1 MVAEQENKS
10 ILIQAVN
17 HMPNDKLQIKKLYAL
32 SSENRKFSFSLPLKH
47 KIKIVKRDYEVK
59 LKADEKYGT
68 YILWKN
74 RKYPVEIVR
83 SSQNKYEILFNDISY
98 TFTVETPF
106 SLQRMKVLNS
116 NRGKIEK
123 EIIKAPMP
131 GKIIDVLV
139 REGSTVVR
147 GEPLVILEAMK
158 MQNEILSPVNGLIAK
173 VLAKPNTNV
182 MKDDLLIE
190 IKL

>member
-1 MVAEQENKS
+1 MA
-10 ILIQAVN
+10 
-17 HMPNDKLQIKKLYAL
+17 NDKLQLKKLYAL
-32 SSENRKFSFSLPLKH
+32 SSENRKFSFSIPLKH
-47 KIKIVKRDYEVK
+47 TIRIGKRNYEVK

-106 SLQRMKVLNS
+106 SLKRMKVLNS
-116 NRGKIEK
+116 KRGKAEK
-123 EIIKAPMP
+123 EIIRAPMP

-139 REGSTVVR
+139 REGATVLR
-147 GEPLVILEAMK
+147 GEPVVILEAMK
-158 MQNEILSPVNGLIAK
+158 MQNEIISPVNGTVVKIS
-173 VLAKPNTNV
+173 AKPNTNV
-182 MKDDLLIE
+182 MKDDLLVE

>member
-1 MVAEQENKS
+1 MA
-10 ILIQAVN
+10 
-17 HMPNDKLQIKKLYAL
+17 NDKLQIKKLYAL

-47 KIKIVKRDYEVK
+47 TIRIGKRDYEVK

-74 RKYPVEIVR
+74 RKFPVEIVR

-98 TFTVETPF
+98 IFTVETPF
-106 SLQRMKVLNS
+106 SLQRKKVLDS
-116 NRGKIEK
+116 KRGKVEK
-123 EIIKAPMP
+123 EILKAPMP

-139 REGSTVVR
+139 REGATVLR
-147 GEPLVILEAMK
+147 GEPMVILEAMK
-158 MQNEILSPVNGLIAK
+158 MQNEILSPVNGTVAE
-173 VLAKPNTNV
+173 VHCKPNTNV

-190 IKL
+190 IKVS

>member
-1 MVAEQENKS
+1 MANE
-10 ILIQAVN
+10 
-17 HMPNDKLQIKKLYAL
+17 KLQIKKLYAL
-32 SSENRKFSFSLPLKH
+32 SSENKKFSFSLPLKH
-47 KIKIVKRDYEVK
+47 TIRIGKRDYEVQ
-59 LKADEKYGT
+59 LKADEKFGT

-106 SLQRMKVLNS
+106 SLQRKKVLNS
-116 NRGKIEK
+116 RQGKAEK
-123 EIIKAPMP
+123 EFIKAPMP

-139 REGSTVVR
+139 REGSPVQK
-147 GEPLVILEAMK
+147 GEALVILEAMK
-158 MQNEILSPVNGLIAK
+158 MQNEILSPVNGIIER
-173 VLAKPNTNV
+173 VTAKPNTNV
-182 MKDDLLIE
+182 MKDDLLVE

>member
-1 MVAEQENKS
+1 MGNE
-10 ILIQAVN
+10 
-17 HMPNDKLQIKKLYAL
+17 KLQIKKLYAL
-32 SSENRKFSFSLPLKH
+32 SSENRKYSFSIPLKH
-47 KIKIVKRDYEVK
+47 TIKIGKREYEVK

-106 SLQRMKVLNS
+106 SLQRMKVLS
-116 NRGKIEK
+116 STRGRIEK

-131 GKIIDVLV
+131 GRIIDVLV
-139 REGSTVVR
+139 REGSVVLR
-147 GEPLVILEAMK
+147 GEPLLILEAMK
-158 MQNEILSPVNGLIAK
+158 MQNEIISPVNGTIVK

-182 MKDDLLIE
+182 MKDDLLAE

>member
-1 MVAEQENKS
+1 MKTNQ
-10 ILIQAVN
+10 
-17 HMPNDKLQIKKLYAL
+17 LQVKKLYSL
-32 SSENRKFSFSLPLKH
+32 SSEKKKFSFSLPLK
-47 KIKIVKRDYEVK
+47 KTIKIGKREYEVQ
-59 LKADEKYGT
+59 LKSDEKLGT

-83 SSQNKYEILFNDISY
+83 SRQNKYEILFNDISY

-116 NRGKIEK
+116 KMGKADK
-123 EIIKAPMP
+123 EEIKAPMP

-139 REGSTVVR
+139 REGSSVLR
-147 GEPLVILEAMK
+147 GEPVVILEAMK
-158 MQNEILSPVNGLIAK
+158 MQNEILSPVNGVVAK
-173 VLAKPNTNV
+173 VMAKVNSNV
-182 MKDDLLIE
+182 MKDDLLVE

>member
-1 MVAEQENKS
+1 MANE
-10 ILIQAVN
+10 
-17 HMPNDKLQIKKLYAL
+17 KLQIKKLYAL
-32 SSENRKFSFSLPLKH
+32 SSENKKFSFSLPLKH
-47 KIKIVKRDYEVK
+47 TIRIGKRDYEVK
-59 LKADEKYGT
+59 LKADEKLGT

-106 SLQRMKVLNS
+106 SLQRKKVLNS
-116 NRGKIEK
+116 SKGKIEK

-139 REGSTVVR
+139 REGATIVK

-158 MQNEILSPVNGLIAK
+158 MQNELISPVNGVVERVHAK
-173 VLAKPNTNV
+173 ANTNV
-182 MKDDLLIE
+182 MKDDMLIE

>member
-1 MVAEQENKS
+1 MTKEKS
-10 ILIQAVN
+10 PL
-17 HMPNDKLQIKKLYAL
+17 KKLHAL
-32 SSENRKFSFSLPLKH
+32 SSENRKFSFSLPLKET
-47 KIKIVKRDYEVK
+47 IKIGKRNYEVK
-59 LKADEKYGT
+59 LKSDEKHGT

-83 SSQNKYEILFNDISY
+83 SRQNKYEILFNDISY

-116 NRGKIEK
+116 KKGKPEQ
-123 EIIKAPMP
+123 EFVRAPMP

-139 REGSTVVR
+139 REGATVLR
-147 GEPLVILEAMK
+147 GEPVVILEAMK
-158 MQNEILSPVNGLIAK
+158 MQNEILSPVNGVVVK
-173 VLAKPNTNV
+173 VDARPNTNV
-182 MKDDLLIE
+182 MKDDLLVE

>member
-1 MVAEQENKS
+1 MA
-10 ILIQAVN
+10 
-17 HMPNDKLQIKKLYAL
+17 NDKLQMKKLYAL

-47 KIKIVKRDYEVK
+47 SIRIGKREYEVK
-59 LKADEKYGT
+59 LKSDEKLGT

-83 SSQNKYEILFNDISY
+83 SRQNKYEILFNDISY

-116 NRGKIEK
+116 KKGKVET
-123 EIIKAPMP
+123 EYIKAPMP

-139 REGSTVVR
+139 REGSNVLR
-147 GEPLVILEAMK
+147 GEPVVILEAMK
-158 MQNEILSPVNGLIAK
+158 MQNEILSPVNGVIVK
-173 VLAKPNTNV
+173 VSARANTNV
-182 MKDDLLIE
+182 MKDDMLVE

>member
-1 MVAEQENKS
+1 MAKE
-10 ILIQAVN
+10 
-17 HMPNDKLQIKKLYAL
+17 KLQIKKLYAL
-32 SSENRKFSFSLPLKH
+32 SSENRKYSFSIPLKQS
-47 KIKIVKRDYEVK
+47 IKIGKREYEVK
-59 LKADEKYGT
+59 LKADDKLGT

-106 SLQRMKVLNS
+106 SLQRKKVLDS
-116 NRGKIEK
+116 RRGKVEQ

-139 REGSTVVR
+139 REGSTVLR
-147 GEPLVILEAMK
+147 GEPVVILEAMK
-158 MQNEILSPVNGLIAK
+158 MQNEILSPVNGVITKVAAK
-173 VLAKPNTNV
+173 ANTNV
-182 MKDDLLIE
+182 MKDDVLVE

>member
-1 MVAEQENKS
+1 MA
-10 ILIQAVN
+10 
-17 HMPNDKLQIKKLYAL
+17 NDKLQIKKLYTL
-32 SSENRKFSFSLPLKH
+32 SSENKKFSFSLPLKH
-47 KIKIVKRDYEVK
+47 TIRIGKRDYEVK
-59 LKADEKYGT
+59 LNADEKYGT

-83 SSQNKYEILFNDISY
+83 SNQNKYEILFNDISY

-116 NRGKIEK
+116 NRGKNEK

-139 REGSTVVR
+139 REGSTVVK
-147 GEPLVILEAMK
+147 GEPMVILEAMK
-158 MQNEILSPVNGLIAK
+158 MQNEIISPVNGTI
-173 VLAKPNTNV
+173 VLVMAKPNTNV
-182 MKDDLLIE
+182 MKDDLLVE

>member
-1 MVAEQENKS
+1 MV
-10 ILIQAVN
+10 
-17 HMPNDKLQIKKLYAL
+17 NDKLQKKKLFAL
-32 SSENRKFSFSLPLKH
+32 SSENRKFSFPLPLKH
-47 KIKIVKRDYEVK
+47 TIRIGKRDYEVK

-74 RKYPVEIVR
+74 RKYPVEVIR

-116 NRGKIEK
+116 SRGKIEK
-123 EIIKAPMP
+123 EIIRAPMP

-139 REGSTVVR
+139 REGSTVLR
-147 GEPLVILEAMK
+147 GEPVVILEAMK
-158 MQNEILSPVNGLIAK
+158 MQNEIISPVNGT
-173 VLAKPNTNV
+173 VVQVMAKPNINV
-182 MKDDLLIE
+182 MKDDLLVE

>member
-1 MVAEQENKS
+1 M
-10 ILIQAVN
+10 
-17 HMPNDKLQIKKLYAL
+17 NDKLRIDKLYAL
-32 SSENRKFSFSLPLKH
+32 SSENRKFSFSLPLKN
-47 KIKIVKRDYEVK
+47 KIRIGKRDYIVQ
-59 LKADEKYGT
+59 LKADEKFGT

-83 SSQNKYEILFNDISY
+83 SRQNKYEILFNDISY

-106 SLQRMKVLNS
+106 SLQRMKVLS
-116 NRGKIEK
+116 TKKGRIEQ

-139 REGSTVVR
+139 REGSDVLR

-158 MQNEILSPVNGLIAK
+158 MQNEILSPVNGKVIKVIAK
-173 VLAKPNTNV
+173 ANTNV
-182 MKDDLLIE
+182 MKDDVLVE
-190 IKL
+190 IKVD

>member
-1 MVAEQENKS
+1 MTKEKS
-10 ILIQAVN
+10 PL
-17 HMPNDKLQIKKLYAL
+17 KKLHAL
-32 SSENRKFSFSLPLKH
+32 SSENRKFSFSLPLKDT
-47 KIKIVKRDYEVK
+47 IKIGKRNYEVK
-59 LKADEKYGT
+59 LKSDEKHGT

-83 SSQNKYEILFNDISY
+83 SRQNKYEILFNDISY

-116 NRGKIEK
+116 KKGKAEQ
-123 EIIKAPMP
+123 EFVRAPMP

-139 REGSTVVR
+139 REGAAVVR
-147 GEPLVILEAMK
+147 GEPVVILEAMK
-158 MQNEILSPVNGLIAK
+158 MQNEILSPVNGVVVK
-173 VLAKPNTNV
+173 VAARPNTNV
-182 MKDDLLIE
+182 MKDDLLVE

>member
-1 MVAEQENKS
+1 MA
-10 ILIQAVN
+10 
-17 HMPNDKLQIKKLYAL
+17 NDNLQKKKLYAL

-47 KIKIVKRDYEVK
+47 TIRIGKRNYEVK

-74 RKYPVEIVR
+74 RKYPVEIV
-83 SSQNKYEILFNDISY
+83 SSRQNKYEILFNDISY

-106 SLQRMKVLNS
+106 SLKRKKVLDS
-116 NRGKIEK
+116 SRAKAEK
-123 EIIKAPMP
+123 EYVRAPMP

-139 REGSTVVR
+139 REGSEVLR
-147 GEPLVILEAMK
+147 GEPVVILEAMK
-158 MQNEILSPVNGLIAK
+158 MQNEILSTVNGTVIK
-173 VLAKPNTNV
+173 VTCKSNTNV
-182 MKDDLLIE
+182 MKDDLLVE

>member
-1 MVAEQENKS
+1 MA
-10 ILIQAVN
+10 
-17 HMPNDKLQIKKLYAL
+17 NDKLQIKKLYAL

-47 KIKIVKRDYEVK
+47 TIRIGKRDYEVK

-74 RKYPVEIVR
+74 RKFPVEIVR

-98 TFTVETPF
+98 IFTVETPF
-106 SLQRMKVLNS
+106 SLQRKKVLNAT
-116 NRGKIEK
+116 RGKLEK
-123 EIIKAPMP
+123 EVLKAPMP

-139 REGSTVVR
+139 REGATVLR
-147 GEPLVILEAMK
+147 GEPVVILEAMK
-158 MQNEILSPVNGLIAK
+158 MQNEIISPVNGTIVK
-173 VLAKPNTNV
+173 VHAKPNTNV
-182 MKDDLLIE
+182 MKDDLLVE

>member
-1 MVAEQENKS
+1 MAKE
-10 ILIQAVN
+10 
-17 HMPNDKLQIKKLYAL
+17 KLQIKKLYAL
-32 SSENRKFSFSLPLKH
+32 SSENRKYSFSIPLKQS
-47 KIKIVKRDYEVK
+47 IKIGKREYEVK
-59 LKADEKYGT
+59 LKADDKLGT

-106 SLQRMKVLNS
+106 SLQRKKVLDS
-116 NRGKIEK
+116 RRGKVEQ
-123 EIIKAPMP
+123 ETIKAPMP

-139 REGSTVVR
+139 REGSTVLR
-147 GEPLVILEAMK
+147 GEPVVILEAMK
-158 MQNEILSPVNGLIAK
+158 MQNEILSPVNGVITKVSAK
-173 VLAKPNTNV
+173 ANTNV
-182 MKDDLLIE
+182 MKDDVLVE